1 MLNDIVFIKN
11 PTGLHARPAVELIK
25 LAKKFKSKILLKNGD
40 KEANGISI
48 MEVMALGATK
58 NSKIVLIIDGIDE
71 EEPMAAIKTYITQL
85 HE

>member
-11 PTGLHARPAVELIK
+11 PTGLHARPAVEFIK

-71 EEPMAAIKTYITQL
+71 EEAMAAIKTYITQL

>member
-11 PTGLHARPAVELIK
+11 YTGLHARPAVELIK

-71 EEPMAAIKTYITQL
+71 EEAMAAIKTYITQL

>member
-1 MLNDIVFIKN
+1 LLNDIVFIKN
-11 PTGLHARPAVELIK
+11 STGLHARPAVELIK

-71 EEPMAAIKTYITQL
+71 EEAMAAIKTYITQL

>member
-1 MLNDIVFIKN
+1 LLNDIVFIKN
-11 PTGLHARPAVELIK
+11 PTGLHARPAVEFIK

-71 EEPMAAIKTYITQL
+71 EEAMAAIKTYITQL